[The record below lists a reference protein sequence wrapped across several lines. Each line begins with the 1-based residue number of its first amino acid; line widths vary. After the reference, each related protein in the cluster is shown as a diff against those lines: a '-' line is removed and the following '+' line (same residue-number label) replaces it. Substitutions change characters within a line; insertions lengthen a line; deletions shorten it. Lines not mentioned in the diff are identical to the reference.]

1 MAERPDYKFAVRG
14 NRPLARRGTN
24 CVTYDGRNEEQVNR
38 LTIAC
43 PRCAAPPTWRCRS
56 ADGRSIFY
64 RHRARREAAKRTKAG
79 QSFRPAVPVE
89 ATDGDN
95 R

>member
-1 MAERPDYKFAVRG
+1 MTTQIVCPQCHAPIGTPCR
-14 NRPLARRGTN
+14 AR
-24 CVTYDGRNEEQVNR
+24 
-38 LTIAC
+38 
-43 PRCAAPPTWRCRS
+43 
-56 ADGRSIFY
+56 DGRSIFY